1 MTCHNNSI
9 DEINS
14 KIKLLYIEIRKLK
27 TMKNKIYNSN
37 YYRKN
42 KNLIKKVKYKEDAI
56 VFKKEQKKVVIE
68 F

>member
-1 MTCHNNSI
+1 MNNI
-9 DEINS
+9 NEINS

-42 KNLIKKVKYKEDAI
+42 KNLIKKVNYKEDPI
-56 VFKKEQKKVVIE
+56 VYKKERKKVVIE

>member
-1 MTCHNNSI
+1 MNSI

-27 TMKNKIYNSN
+27 SMKNKIYNSN

-42 KNLIKKVKYKEDAI
+42 KNLIKKVKFKETPI
-56 VFKKEQKKVVIE
+56 IYKKEHKKVVII

>member
-1 MTCHNNSI
+1 MNNI
-9 DEINS
+9 NEINN

-27 TMKNKIYNSN
+27 TMKNRIYNSN

-42 KNLIKKVKYKEDAI
+42 KNLIKKVKYTEDAI
-56 VFKKEQKKVVIE
+56 VYKKENKKIVIE

>member
-1 MTCHNNSI
+1 MNNI
-9 DEINS
+9 NEINS

-56 VFKKEQKKVVIE
+56 VYKKEHKTVVIN